1 MGKIR
6 VYQLAKKLHLEN
18 KELLEI
24 VGKLGIEIKSH
35 MSVVDDEAA
44 KTITASVKASSS
56 GSSPAKPGA
65 KAARKKASPAN
76 LKKAA
81 KKDTTKKASEKEP
94 AKERPA
100 KKKPLKKE
108 ATKKKTTPKEPE
120 KKKPAKKE
128 TAAKKS
134 PKKEPAVKETTKKK
148 TAPKEPEKKKPAK
161 KETTAKKSPKKEPAV
176 KETTRDAVTPAAAS
190 AKAEKATKA
199 LEKAP
204 APPEKE
210 PATQAAPRVVQIS
223 EGITVKD
230 LAERLDVKVSEII
243 KRFIKRRKMVVVNQ
257 FLDFETAKSMAEEL
271 GCSIQP
277 VSLEEE
283 GQAEAVQE
291 DFSPRAPIVTIMG
304 HVDHGKTSLLDAI
317 RESSLTDKEKGGIT
331 QHIGAYHVE
340 LPTGTI
346 VFLDT
351 PGHEAFTAMRAR
363 GAEVTD
369 IVILVVAA
377 DDGVMP
383 QTREAVDHAKAAGV
397 PIIVAVNKI
406 DKPDSKPDTVK
417 TQLSELDLIPE
428 DWGGQ
433 TIYCDVSAKQKIG
446 LDNLLEMILLQAEVM
461 ELKAN
466 PNKPCRGTVI
476 ESKIDR
482 GRGPVATV
490 LVQDGSLKVGDYFVT
505 GTNYGKARAIISERG
520 DSLAEAL
527 PSTPVEVLGLSGVP
541 LPGDRFQVVPD
552 ERKARQIVSLR
563 QEKSGQ
569 PVYTRP
575 GKVNLQDLFS
585 RISQGGVKELSL
597 IVKGDVQGSV
607 EAISDALEKL
617 TTETVKV
624 KVIHRGVGTVN
635 ESDILLASAAGAVII
650 GFNVRPE
657 PKVSDLAGRE
667 GVDMRFY
674 TIIYKATEDIKKAML
689 GLLEPTYRE
698 ESQGRAEVRETFS
711 VPRVGIIAGCGV
723 LDGKVI
729 RSSEAR
735 IVRDG
740 AVVYEG
746 RISSLR
752 RFKDDAKEVTAGY
765 ECGIGVENFNDIK
778 KGDIIETFIQVEV
791 APVL

>member
-1 MGKIR
+1 
-6 VYQLAKKLHLEN
+6 
-18 KELLEI
+18 
-24 VGKLGIEIKSH
+24 
-35 MSVVDDEAA
+35 
-44 KTITASVKASSS
+44 
-56 GSSPAKPGA
+56 
-65 KAARKKASPAN
+65 
-76 LKKAA
+76 
-81 KKDTTKKASEKEP
+81 
-94 AKERPA
+94 
-100 KKKPLKKE
+100 
-108 ATKKKTTPKEPE
+108 
-120 KKKPAKKE
+120 
-128 TAAKKS
+128 
-134 PKKEPAVKETTKKK
+134 
-148 TAPKEPEKKKPAK
+148 
-161 KETTAKKSPKKEPAV
+161 
-176 KETTRDAVTPAAAS
+176 
-190 AKAEKATKA
+190 
-199 LEKAP
+199 
-204 APPEKE
+204 
-210 PATQAAPRVVQIS
+210 
-223 EGITVKD
+223 
-230 LAERLDVKVSEII
+230 
-243 KRFIKRRKMVVVNQ
+243 MVVVNQ
-257 FLDFETAKSMAEEL
+257 FLDFETAKSMAEEF
-271 GCSIQP
+271 GCTIQS

-283 GQAEAVQE
+283 GQAEAVKE
-291 DFSPRAPIVTIMG
+291 DLFPRAPVVTIMG
-304 HVDHGKTSLLDAI
+304 HVDHGKTSLLDAV
-317 RESSLTDKEKGGIT
+317 RESSITDREQGGIT

-340 LPTGTI
+340 LPSGTI

-383 QTREAVDHAKAAGV
+383 QTREAVDHAKAANV

-406 DKPDSKPDTVK
+406 DKPDSKPENVK

-476 ESKIDR
+476 ESKLDR

-505 GTNYGKARAIISERG
+505 GTNYGKARAIISESG
-520 DSLAEAL
+520 AGLSEAP

-541 LPGDRFQVVPD
+541 SPGDSFQVVPD

-563 QEKSGQ
+563 EEKTGQ
-569 PVYTRP
+569 PIYRRP
-575 GKVNLQDLFS
+575 TKVNLQDLFS
-585 RISQGGVKELSL
+585 RISQGKTKELSL

-607 EAISDALEKL
+607 EAISEALEKL
-617 TTETVKV
+617 TTDTVKV
-624 KVIHRGVGTVN
+624 KVIHRGVGTIN
-635 ESDILLASAAGAVII
+635 EGDILLASAAGAVVI
-650 GFNVRPE
+650 GFSVRPE
-657 PKVSDLAGRE
+657 PKVSELATRE

-674 TIIYKATEDIKKAML
+674 SIIYKATEDIKKAML
-689 GLLEPTYRE
+689 GLLDPTYRE

-711 VPRVGIIAGCGV
+711 VPRIGIIAGCGV
-723 LDGKVI
+723 LDGKIV
-729 RSSEAR
+729 RNAEAR

-740 AVVYEG
+740 VVVYEG

-752 RFKDDAKEVTAGY
+752 RFKDDAKEVTSGY

-778 KGDIIETFIQVEV
+778 KGDIIETFTQVEV